1 MFLINCEIILIL
13 IQSANCVMKSSNID
27 QATAFAITDT
37 KLYLPVVTL
46 VTLGLTAGAAD
57 ARTN

>member
-1 MFLINCEIILIL
+1 MSLINCEIILIL
-13 IQSANCVMKSSNID
+13 IQSANCVMNSSNID

>member
-1 MFLINCEIILIL
+1 
-13 IQSANCVMKSSNID
+13 MKSSNID
-27 QATAFAITDT
+27 QATVFAITDT